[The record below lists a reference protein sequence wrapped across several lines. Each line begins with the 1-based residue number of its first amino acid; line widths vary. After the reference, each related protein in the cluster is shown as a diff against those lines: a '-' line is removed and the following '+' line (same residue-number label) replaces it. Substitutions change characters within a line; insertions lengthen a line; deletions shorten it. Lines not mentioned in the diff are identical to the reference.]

1 MWLGLVQAAL
11 NDVVNFANQ
20 MASFAINKV
29 IQVVNKA
36 ISDAVKAVTCRI
48 LNGITSAMER
58 IKGVAGDVI
67 AAVNIA
73 KAAAGAAR
81 ALGKTVSKI
90 FEIDFTSLDWGS
102 LISIIKMLLGA
113 LFKKDCGRK
122 IKRPKQNRWY
132 PLIGTTP
139 CDNID
144 DAVKGT
150 PYKCGDMNSI
160 YDNKGV
166 TIKGLSYIDNMFQN
180 LDTELMEVTTFLDG
194 SKIIHDANPGKIKSI
209 FSGPG
214 GVSTFEDEYGNR
226 HLNVPNNETTIIGRD
241 LAQTV
246 KGNYV
251 LTVEGDMYLKVM
263 GNYHEEVTGAKNE
276 HSSNGPQSDSEGS
289 SDNPNDDQLDS
300 MLKDVD
306 TNVTSQHT
314 NSSTFK
320 SAAGTADNG
329 GGGYTGGG
337 GRNNPDNISRV
348 YKKKE
353 GERYQI
359 LKRNNIGGFYPVDEI
374 PFHPDADEWG
384 RTPNGPQLSADLQDD
399 NEQKSAMRKEGDH
412 EIAYTG
418 EVKIQGSKV
427 KITAVEGINLNAQT
441 VRTEANTIE
450 NVADGEITNEANWI
464 TSFLNAGRF
473 EFVALFNPFAA
484 LTGQFSLVK
493 GSIVDVVTDF
503 HSHQFHHQHILVSQ
517 CQHTHWPMNDILTGA
532 ISGVH
537 NTFIAAPTGVITE
550 FVTAGNIMNQV
561 VTGMASYGVGAGYM
575 ATGCGFDLIRS
586 MAAITPKLG
595 YTRERYTPLMIES
608 FDGSAIQH
616 VFGAHLGQYTQT

>member
-1 MWLGLVQAAL
+1 MLQDLGEMATSSAWTKNGMISLATGHKIAGDKIREHLGRITNFLSSGIAGILAPLKELLAKIIAEVINALVKIVSKFIPLVVIQAILGLVEEIFSIFCAKTPMWLGLVRAAL

-180 LDTELMEVTTFLDG
+180 LDTQLMEVTTFLDG

-276 HSSNGPQSDSEGS
+276 HSSNGPQAESDGS
-289 SDNPNDDQLDS
+289 SNNPDDDQLDS

-314 NSSTFK
+314 NSNTFTT
-320 SAAGTADNG
+320 ANADNG
-329 GGGYTGGG
+329 GGGYT
-337 GRNNPDNISRV
+337 
-348 YKKKE
+348 
-353 GERYQI
+353 
-359 LKRNNIGGFYPVDEI
+359 
-374 PFHPDADEWG
+374 
-384 RTPNGPQLSADLQDD
+384 LSL
-399 NEQKSAMRKEGDH
+399 
-412 EIAYTG
+412 I
-418 EVKIQGSKV
+418 
-427 KITAVEGINLNAQT
+427 
-441 VRTEANTIE
+441 
-450 NVADGEITNEANWI
+450 
-464 TSFLNAGRF
+464 
-473 EFVALFNPFAA
+473 
-484 LTGQFSLVK
+484 
-493 GSIVDVVTDF
+493 
-503 HSHQFHHQHILVSQ
+503 HI
-517 CQHTHWPMNDILTGA
+517 
-532 ISGVH
+532 
-537 NTFIAAPTGVITE
+537 
-550 FVTAGNIMNQV
+550 
-561 VTGMASYGVGAGYM
+561 
-575 ATGCGFDLIRS
+575 
-586 MAAITPKLG
+586 
-595 YTRERYTPLMIES
+595 
-608 FDGSAIQH
+608 
-616 VFGAHLGQYTQT
+616 

>member
-1 MWLGLVQAAL
+1 
-11 NDVVNFANQ
+11 
-20 MASFAINKV
+20 
-29 IQVVNKA
+29 
-36 ISDAVKAVTCRI
+36 
-48 LNGITSAMER
+48 
-58 IKGVAGDVI
+58 
-67 AAVNIA
+67 
-73 KAAAGAAR
+73 
-81 ALGKTVSKI
+81 
-90 FEIDFTSLDWGS
+90 
-102 LISIIKMLLGA
+102 
-113 LFKKDCGRK
+113 
-122 IKRPKQNRWY
+122 
-132 PLIGTTP
+132 
-139 CDNID
+139 
-144 DAVKGT
+144 
-150 PYKCGDMNSI
+150 
-160 YDNKGV
+160 
-166 TIKGLSYIDNMFQN
+166 
-180 LDTELMEVTTFLDG
+180 
-194 SKIIHDANPGKIKSI
+194 
-209 FSGPG
+209 
-214 GVSTFEDEYGNR
+214 
-226 HLNVPNNETTIIGRD
+226 
-241 LAQTV
+241 
-246 KGNYV
+246 
-251 LTVEGDMYLKVM
+251 M

-276 HSSNGPQSDSEGS
+276 HSSNGPQAESEGS
-289 SDNPNDDQLDS
+289 SNNPNDQLGS

-314 NSSTFK
+314 NSSTFTT
-320 SAAGTADNG
+320 ANADNG

-359 LKRNNIGGFYPVDEI
+359 LKRNNLGGFYPVDEI

-384 RTPNGPQLSADLQDD
+384 RTPHGPQLTADLQDD
-399 NEQKSAMRKEGDH
+399 NELKSAMRKEGDH

-493 GSIVDVVTDF
+493 GSIVDVVTDLPF
-503 HSHQFHHQHILVSQ
+503 PSVSPPT
-517 CQHTHWPMNDILTGA
+517 HTRIAVSTYTPGSMNDILTGA

-575 ATGCGFDLIRS
+575 ATGCGFGPHQVYGL
-586 MAAITPKLG
+586 
-595 YTRERYTPLMIES
+595 PL
-608 FDGSAIQH
+608 
-616 VFGAHLGQYTQT
+616 LLN